1 MLEEMVLV
9 TGATGKIGSQTVRL
23 LSQAKVPV
31 RALVRDPAKAKDLDS
46 DQIAQGDL
54 DDAASVAAA
63 LAGVDVALLITAAN
77 SKQEIAF
84 IAAAKEA
91 GVKKVVKISSMG
103 ADATSKISMARG
115 HAEAEAALKQSGMT
129 WTILRPGTFTQN
141 FLQFADSIKK
151 EGKFYASVKQGRVA
165 TIDVRDI
172 AEVAV
177 KALTSSDLDGR
188 SIILTGDD
196 AISYDDAARILGAA
210 IGKSIAYV
218 DLPPEKTKKTM
229 LDRGMPA
236 WLADELVL
244 LQENVARTME
254 PVVTRDVQKI
264 LGRPARKFDDFAR
277 DYADF
282 FK

>member
-1 MLEEMVLV
+1 MILV
-9 TGATGKIGSQTVRL
+9 TGATGKIGAHATRV
-23 LSQAKVPV
+23 LSEAGTPV
-31 RALVRDPAKAKDLDS
+31 RALVRDPAKTKDWTGVD
-46 DQIAQGDL
+46 IAEGNL
-54 DDAASVAAA
+54 DDASSVKAA
-63 LAGVDVALLITAAN
+63 LEGVGSALLITTAN

-91 GVKKVVKISSMG
+91 GVRKIVKISSMG
-103 ADATSKISMARG
+103 ADAHSKITMARG
-115 HAEAEAALKQSGMT
+115 HAEAEAALKESGMK
-129 WTILRPGTFTQN
+129 WTILRPGTFAQN
-141 FLQFADSIKK
+141 FLQYADTIKK
-151 EGKFYASVKQGRVA
+151 EGKVYASVKQGRVA

-177 KALTSSDLDGR
+177 KALTSADLEGR
-188 SIILTGDD
+188 TIILTGDD
-196 AISYDDAARILGAA
+196 AISYDDAARILGTA
-210 IGKSIAYV
+210 IGKTVTYV
-218 DLPPEKTKKTM
+218 DLPPEKTKKGM

-244 LQENVARTME
+244 LQENIARTME

-277 DYADF
+277 DNADF